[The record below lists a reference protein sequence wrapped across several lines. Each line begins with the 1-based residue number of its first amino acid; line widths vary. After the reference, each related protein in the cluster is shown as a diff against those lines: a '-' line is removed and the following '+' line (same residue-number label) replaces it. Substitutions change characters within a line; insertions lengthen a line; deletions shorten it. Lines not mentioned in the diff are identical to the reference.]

1 MDLNTGHLPFILIQ
15 VLNNAYDYKKYIQKL
30 FTALLQ
36 WCIFFA
42 IHAKQ
47 SYETYEP
54 EMSFSQYKVWF
65 CHSLKA
71 LQVL

>member
-1 MDLNTGHLPFILIQ
+1 MYSEYAAIVCLLNKTQLM
-15 VLNNAYDYKKYIQKL
+15 L
-30 FTALLQ
+30 F
-36 WCIFFA
+36 FF
-42 IHAKQ
+42 HAKQ

>member
-1 MDLNTGHLPFILIQ
+1 MIIKSIYKSFLLHYFSCAIVCLLNKTQLML
-15 VLNNAYDYKKYIQKL
+15 
-30 FTALLQ
+30 
-36 WCIFFA
+36 FFA

>member
-1 MDLNTGHLPFILIQ
+1 MYSEYAAIVCLLNKTQLM
-15 VLNNAYDYKKYIQKL
+15 L
-30 FTALLQ
+30 FL
-36 WCIFFA
+36 A